1 MSDLCSRLRALGLLT
16 TATTLDD
23 LVALATKKRWGLT
36 EALEHIVELEERDR
50 ARRGLERRMSRS
62 RLEKFKPMSDFEWDW
77 PTKIDRPL
85 VESLLTLDFVEGTR
99 NVVLVAPGGLGK
111 TMIAQNIA
119 HRAILAGYSVLFVSA
134 AQLLL
139 DLGAQESAR
148 ALERRLRYYAKIGLL
163 VLDEV
168 GFLAFDNRNADLLF
182 QVVSRRYQKKS
193 LVLTTN
199 LAFRDW
205 HTIFPTA
212 TCATALVERV
222 VHHAD
227 VVNIEGESYRLREA
241 ERNASERRASRRTG
255 KNAPP
260 PCAADPRA
268 PR

>member
-1 MSDLCSRLRALGLLT
+1 MSDLRSRLRALGLLA
-16 TATTLDD
+16 TAGGLDD
-23 LVALATKKRWGLT
+23 LVALATKKRWGAA
-36 EALEHIVELEERDR
+36 EIFEHVTDLEEKDR

-62 RLEKFKPMSDFEWDW
+62 KLEKFKPMADFEWDW

-85 VESLLTLDFVEGTR
+85 IDSLLGLDFLEAGR
-99 NVVLVAPGGLGK
+99 NVVLVANGGLGK

-119 HRAILAGYSVLFVSA
+119 HRAILTGRTVLFLSA

-139 DLGAQESAR
+139 DLAAQESAR
-148 ALERRLRYYAKIGLL
+148 ALERRLHYYAKIGLL

-182 QVVSRRYQKKS
+182 QVVSRRYERKS
-193 LVLTTN
+193 LVMTTN
-199 LAFRDW
+199 LAFAEW

-227 VVNIEGESYRLREA
+227 IVKIEGESYRLRESEA
-241 ERNASERRASRRTG
+241 NASTRRASRRG
-255 KNAPP
+255 KKGAPED
-260 PCAADPRA
+260 A
-268 PR
+268 